1 MPSGSTHRPE
11 YLEALLRFYEEAG
24 VDIAL
29 SEEPID
35 RFALTAATADAAARA
50 SDAQRQL
57 RAEAARVEPPVPV
70 AVPLSRTAATL
81 AVPSEAAVMAARE
94 AAATAESLQALR
106 ATLAA
111 FEGCNLRFTAT
122 NLVFG
127 DGNPEARVMF
137 VGEAPGLEEDMQ
149 GLPFVGRSGQLLD
162 RMLAAIGLDRT
173 RAYIANVIPWRPPG
187 NRDPTPQ
194 ETEICR
200 PFIERQIA
208 LVDPDF
214 LVLLGGAS
222 AKQLLKTTV
231 GITRL
236 RGEWRP
242 FATGRRDIRAMATFH
257 PANLLRQ
264 PLNKRFVWRDLLALK
279 AALGP

>member
-1 MPSGSTHRPE
+1 
-11 YLEALLRFYEEAG
+11 
-24 VDIAL
+24 
-29 SEEPID
+29 
-35 RFALTAATADAAARA
+35 
-50 SDAQRQL
+50 
-57 RAEAARVEPPVPV
+57 
-70 AVPLSRTAATL
+70 
-81 AVPSEAAVMAARE
+81 
-94 AAATAESLQALR
+94 
-106 ATLAA
+106 
-111 FEGCNLRFTAT
+111 
-122 NLVFG
+122 
-127 DGNPEARVMF
+127 
-137 VGEAPGLEEDMQ
+137 
-149 GLPFVGRSGQLLD
+149 
-162 RMLAAIGLDRT
+162 MLAAIGLDRT

-222 AKQLLKTTV
+222 AKQLFKTTV

-242 FATGRRDIRAMATFH
+242 FATGRGNPRHGHFH

-279 AALGP
+279 AALGQQETPLSLSPSCRNRCANP